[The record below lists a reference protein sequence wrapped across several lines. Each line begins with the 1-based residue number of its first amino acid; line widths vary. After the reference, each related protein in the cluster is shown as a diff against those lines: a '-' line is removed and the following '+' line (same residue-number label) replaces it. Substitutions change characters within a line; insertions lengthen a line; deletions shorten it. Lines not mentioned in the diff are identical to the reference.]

1 MVLCI
6 LTSRMVIFE
15 TQAFVLSLPRLPML
29 IPCPGP
35 QFTLCTY
42 MLEHPVCIEMQSS
55 PANEHHDTTGQ
66 FTTFTLQLP
75 IYIRFEIC
83 LVIPSVSFLV
93 RFCDL
98 DFGIWLS
105 GIYFTCRCPTAI
117 HLKQEN

>member
-93 RFCDL
+93 
-98 DFGIWLS
+98 
-105 GIYFTCRCPTAI
+105 
-117 HLKQEN
+117 